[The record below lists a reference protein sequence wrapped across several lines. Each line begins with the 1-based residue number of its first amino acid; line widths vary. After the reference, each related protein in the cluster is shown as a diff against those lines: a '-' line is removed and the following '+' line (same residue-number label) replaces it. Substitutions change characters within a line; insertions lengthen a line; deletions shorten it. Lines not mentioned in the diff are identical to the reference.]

1 MTSVQVSVAGGR
13 CDRCGE
19 RLCLT
24 ARITSAGRSVGLCP
38 ACDAA
43 NPHGAEL
50 IAYFTTRD
58 AVAAQDRATIAD
70 LLGRWLGSLEAD
82 RVTAQAPSLAEAAEA
97 WWHGYQKRA
106 APESG
111 AARSAEVE
119 QDQAV

>member
-38 ACDAA
+38 GCDAD

-58 AVAAQDRATIAD
+58 AVEAADRGRVAD
-70 LLGRWLGSLEAD
+70 LLGRWLGSLDQE
-82 RVTAQAPSLAEAAEA
+82 RVAAIPPSLAEAAEA
-97 WWHGYQKRA
+97 WWSAYQKRA

-111 AARSAEVE
+111 AARESEGQTV
-119 QDQAV
+119 